1 MACSDCCGR
10 AAESREPR
18 LSPEQ
23 LSRLLGDAQVREDLQ
38 EVGVASLLPPVGTT
52 VFRRF
57 TMKSMQEVKQ
67 QQEAK
72 RQMDKQGD
80 DGHLHRLG
88 AQLREGE
95 PLPFFYG
102 APPPELL
109 YTPLEE
115 LDPFYQSQ
123 KTFVVLSRG
132 DILHRFD
139 ADSSLYLLSPVNRLR
154 TLSIKI
160 LLSPWFQWFVLVTL
174 LLNCLFMTLPDSLL
188 TGVMECVFLAVYS
201 AEALLRV
208 LSRGFCLRPFS
219 FLRDAWN
226 WIDLLVLCTAFPSL
240 FLDLG
245 KCQVLVIIP
254 RVLKIFSAS
263 PGLRRTV
270 EALLGSAR
278 RFVHVSVVTVA
289 VLCLLAIVSTQL
301 FMGDLRNKCVWA
313 PPGLDSNQ
321 TSTPGYD
328 YNTGFYSNDNNNNSH
343 NEYYK
348 HVTNPGNHFRR
359 PGHLDPLLCGNRTT
373 AGSCPD
379 GFLCLRVGDNPNY
392 GYTSYDSFFWSLLS
406 AFRFLTQDY
415 WENLMQ
421 MTLRAAGAEY
431 VLFLVLAVFP
441 TCFLV
446 LSLLLA
452 VVVMVI
458 VDQDKA
464 TIDRKKLREEQFRRI
479 EEALMR
485 MKKEEEKDVGGVV
498 LPSEGSTVTVAMT
511 EADVD
516 STLSSHWQRLR
527 LWLRLFVLSPLFDL
541 GVILC
546 LVVNTVV
553 MAMEGYPM
561 TEQFELV
568 SSGLHLVFS
577 FIFVVEMLLRM
588 SVLGLRG
595 FFQVSWHILDFLV
608 VISFLLEFSLAHV
621 SGVSML
627 RCLRLLRMFRLA
639 RWWPSLQLFLQVVWS
654 SAQSLALVLLVLV
667 FLWTVVGLQLFG
679 TDYVTNVCRIA
690 DDCELP
696 RWHMAD
702 LSHAVMLV
710 FRVLY
715 GEWIETLWDCMAV
728 SGPGTCVAY
737 FIPIL
742 VIGKLLVLFLFL
754 NLFLNSTTNEKLAA
768 LEGKTDPRISK
779 VTQICRR
786 AGQTHQPDHRTE
798 GHEEESLSLT
808 PMTSES
814 AQVHKV
820 TESPDEDPKK
830 PPTDPGQNRDEEN
843 HKELIVEDCCC
854 SFCPLQDG
862 DTSRGSW
869 SDFRRIC
876 LLIVENRVFKGFM
889 LFIILLSCMA
899 LSFEDV
905 HLEDRRVLSLVLD
918 WADLVFTLVFLVE
931 MVLKWS
937 GFGFR
942 KYFSDVCCWL
952 DFLVLDVSLLAL
964 VLEAAGVYCRPLRAL
979 RTLRTLS
986 RFQGV
991 RVVLRCLWAALPSLV
1006 DVQLVV
1012 LFVWLA
1018 FGILGV
1024 NLFAGKFF
1032 YCFNETS
1039 QEIFI
1044 PDAVNNRSDCLALI
1058 DAQFN
1063 EIRWKRFLLHFDNV
1077 HASYVSMLILGTSRG
1092 LFDLLYAATDSRG
1105 VELQPAFEHSLYMSL
1120 YFLGFMIFGGFFSF
1134 QLFIRVFLRAL
1145 QQHGPQFGG
1154 KHLFM
1159 TEKQQIYSEG
1169 FKKRFSRPWSCLPPQ
1184 GACRSRVLAV
1194 ASSRWLEAFM
1204 MAVIFLDV
1212 VLLGIDSLD
1221 VSELTYAVLYF
1232 FHFALILVFLLE
1244 FLLKI
1249 TAFGRCYFRSA
1260 LNVVDVTV
1268 LVLCIVNLFVSDLME
1283 RYFLKIHIL
1292 VVLRLARLVRVLRF
1306 CSATRGIRTLFL
1318 GFVMSLPAL
1327 ANIGVLLF
1335 ILTFSFSVVGMF
1347 AFGHTRPAFSVD
1359 DQLNFQTFWSSLTTM
1374 TLVAPS
1380 TSWSGLLL
1388 AFMDSPPDC
1397 DPDPLR
1403 AEVRGECASPVAG
1416 VLFFASYILL
1426 FILLVV
1432 LLFIAVVLESFNA
1445 RIPEDSENPKTPRC
1459 QVNQTAVPC

>member
-1 MACSDCCGR
+1 MIKIH
-10 AAESREPR
+10 PR
-18 LSPEQ
+18 SWDPVWELRVQQ
-23 LSRLLGDAQVREDLQ
+23 LSVMLSVLSVLL
-38 EVGVASLLPPVGTT
+38 
-52 VFRRF
+52 
-57 TMKSMQEVKQ
+57 
-67 QQEAK
+67 
-72 RQMDKQGD
+72 
-80 DGHLHRLG
+80 RLG
-88 AQLREGE
+88 CA
-95 PLPFFYG
+95 
-102 APPPELL
+102 
-109 YTPLEE
+109 
-115 LDPFYQSQ
+115 
-123 KTFVVLSRG
+123 
-132 DILHRFD
+132 
-139 ADSSLYLLSPVNRLR
+139 
-154 TLSIKI
+154 
-160 LLSPWFQWFVLVTL
+160 
-174 LLNCLFMTLPDSLL
+174 
-188 TGVMECVFLAVYS
+188 
-201 AEALLRV
+201 
-208 LSRGFCLRPFS
+208 
-219 FLRDAWN
+219 
-226 WIDLLVLCTAFPSL
+226 
-240 FLDLG
+240 
-245 KCQVLVIIP
+245 
-254 RVLKIFSAS
+254 
-263 PGLRRTV
+263 GLRRTV

-1145 QQHGPQFGG
+1145 QQHGPQISL
-1154 KHLFM
+1154 HPHAPLPLLFIP
-1159 TEKQQIYSEG
+1159 TLLFLS
-1169 FKKRFSRPWSCLPPQ
+1169 SSSPHSSSSPLHPHAPLPLLFIPTLLFLSSSSP
-1184 GACRSRVLAV
+1184 RS
-1194 ASSRWLEAFM
+1194 SSSPLHPHTPLPLLF
-1204 MAVIFLDV
+1204 IPTLLFLSSSSPHSSSSPLHPHAPLP
-1212 VLLGIDSLD
+1212 LLFIPTLLFLSSSSPRSSSSPLHPHAPLPLLFIPTLLFL
-1221 VSELTYAVLYF
+1221 SSSSPHSSSSPLHPHAPLPLLFIPTLLF
-1232 FHFALILVFLLE
+1232 LSSSSPRSSSSPLHPHTPLPLLFLLE
-1244 FLLKI
+1244 ELSTPLPP
-1249 TAFGRCYFRSA
+1249 
-1260 LNVVDVTV
+1260 
-1268 LVLCIVNLFVSDLME
+1268 
-1283 RYFLKIHIL
+1283 
-1292 VVLRLARLVRVLRF
+1292 
-1306 CSATRGIRTLFL
+1306 GI
-1318 GFVMSLPAL
+1318 
-1327 ANIGVLLF
+1327 
-1335 ILTFSFSVVGMF
+1335 
-1347 AFGHTRPAFSVD
+1347 
-1359 DQLNFQTFWSSLTTM
+1359 
-1374 TLVAPS
+1374 
-1380 TSWSGLLL
+1380 
-1388 AFMDSPPDC
+1388 
-1397 DPDPLR
+1397 
-1403 AEVRGECASPVAG
+1403 
-1416 VLFFASYILL
+1416 
-1426 FILLVV
+1426 
-1432 LLFIAVVLESFNA
+1432 
-1445 RIPEDSENPKTPRC
+1445 
-1459 QVNQTAVPC
+1459 